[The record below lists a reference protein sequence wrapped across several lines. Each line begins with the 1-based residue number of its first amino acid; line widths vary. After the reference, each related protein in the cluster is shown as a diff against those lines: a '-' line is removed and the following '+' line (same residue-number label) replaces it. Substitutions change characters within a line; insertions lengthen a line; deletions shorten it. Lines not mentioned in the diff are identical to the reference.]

1 VIVEA
6 HLIEWLNLSVRWVHM
21 IVGIAWIGASFY
33 FVWLE
38 NNLNRAN
45 PRDGLSGDLWA
56 IHGGGIYHLEK
67 YKLAPPTMPDNLH
80 WFKWEAYWTWMSG
93 VALLCVVFYSN
104 PTLYLL
110 LPGSSLTGIE
120 AIGIGLGSLAI
131 GWLVYDILCDS
142 PLGQRPLLLGILLF
156 VLTIAACYGYTQVF
170 SGRGA
175 YLHTGALIGTIMV
188 GNVFR
193 IIMPAQRAL
202 VAAIAENRTPDP
214 SLPAKGLLRSR
225 HNNYFTLPVL
235 FIMISNHFPS
245 TYGSRY
251 NWLILAGIALVAV
264 LARHFFNTR
273 HNTQKFAWA
282 MPVAALGMICLAY
295 ATAPARHPGA
305 PVAKAAPIQYQPLP
319 ETAVGGRR
327 ADDPAPAGAPPPA
340 AAVPAQPAAVAP
352 VAPTAAG
359 VAPATS
365 EFAGVEKVIH
375 ERCTVCH
382 SAQPTSPLFSTA
394 PAGVSNMTPAQ
405 IQGMAARIQAQS
417 VATQIMPL
425 GNITQ
430 MTQEERDLIGHW
442 VTHGAKLD

>member
-1 VIVEA
+1 MEA
-6 HLIEWLNLSVRWVHM
+6 HLMEWLNLSVRWIHM

-38 NNLNRAN
+38 NNLNRVN

-80 WFKWEAYWTWMSG
+80 WFKWEAYFTWMSG
-93 VALLCVVFYSN
+93 VALLCVVFYAN

-110 LPGSSLTGIE
+110 APGSSLSGLE
-120 AIGIGLGSLAI
+120 GVALGLGSLFV
-131 GWLVYDILCDS
+131 GWFVYSFLCDS
-142 PLGQRPLLLGILLF
+142 ALGKRPALLGFILF
-156 VLTIAACYGYTQVF
+156 VLLIAAAYGFSKVF

-175 YLHTGALIGTIMV
+175 YLHVGAIIGTIMV

-245 TYGSRY
+245 TYGSQY
-251 NWLILAGIALVAV
+251 NWLILAGIAVLAV
-264 LARHFFNTR
+264 LVRHYFNTR
-273 HNTQKFAWA
+273 HNSHKYAWTL
-282 MPVAALGMICLAY
+282 PVAALGMVCLAY
-295 ATAPARHPGA
+295 VTGPAPMPRA
-305 PVAKAAPIQYQPLP
+305 PEAAKINYQPLP
-319 ETAVGGRR
+319 GTAIGGYRHDEAR
-327 ADDPAPAGAPPPA
+327 PEPAPAP
-340 AAVPAQPAAVAP
+340 VEVAKASP
-352 VAPTAAG
+352 G
-359 VAPATS
+359 VD
-365 EFAGVEKVIH
+365 FEKVHSVIQ
-375 ERCTVCH
+375 ERCAVCH
-382 SAQPTSPLFSTA
+382 SAKPTSPLFSTA
-394 PAGVSNMTPAQ
+394 PAGIMFDTPQQ
-405 IQGMAARIQAQS
+405 IQQLAPRIQAQAVVS
-417 VATQIMPL
+417 QIMPL

-430 MTQEERDLIGHW
+430 MTQQERELLGQWIDK
-442 VTHGAKLD
+442 GAQTN